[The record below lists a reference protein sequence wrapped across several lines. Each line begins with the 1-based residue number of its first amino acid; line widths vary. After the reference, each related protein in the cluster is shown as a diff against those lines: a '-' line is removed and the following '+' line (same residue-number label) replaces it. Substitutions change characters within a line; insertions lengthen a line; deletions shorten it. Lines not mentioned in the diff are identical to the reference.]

1 MSDRNLRLIIALLTI
16 FTAAVHLVV
25 LNRQEIHLEFILNGL
40 GYLGLLGAL
49 WFRFPA
55 GQQRLL
61 HYAYM
66 AFALATIIAY
76 FVVNGSDGLASILGL
91 TTKTVE
97 VLLIVF
103 LWLDLKRIPA

>member
-1 MSDRNLRLIIALLTI
+1 MSDRNTRLIIALLTL

-25 LNRQEIHLEFILNGL
+25 LNLNGLHPEFALNGL

-61 HYAYM
+61 HYAYI
-66 AFALATIIAY
+66 AFALVTIIAY
-76 FVVNGSDGLASILGL
+76 FYVNASVGFGVLGLA
-91 TTKTVE
+91 TKAVE

-103 LWLDLKRIPA
+103 LWLDLKRVPA

>member
-1 MSDRNLRLIIALLTI
+1 MSDRIIRSIIALLTL
-16 FTAAVHLVV
+16 FTATIHLVV
-25 LNRQEIHLEFILNGL
+25 LNRQELHPEFLLNGL

-66 AFALATIIAY
+66 AFALVTIIAY
-76 FVVNGSDGLASILGL
+76 FVVNGSEGFASVLGL
-91 TTKTVE
+91 STKAVE
-97 VLLIVF
+97 VLLIIF
-103 LWLDLKRIPA
+103 LWLDLKRNPA

>member
-1 MSDRNLRLIIALLTI
+1 MSNRNIRLIIALLTLI
-16 FTAAVHLVV
+16 TATVHLVV
-25 LNRQEIHLEFILNGL
+25 LNRQELHPEFLLNGL

-76 FVVNGSDGLASILGL
+76 FVVNGAEGFASILGL
-91 TTKTVE
+91 STKAVE

-103 LWLDLKRIPA
+103 LWLDLKKLPA